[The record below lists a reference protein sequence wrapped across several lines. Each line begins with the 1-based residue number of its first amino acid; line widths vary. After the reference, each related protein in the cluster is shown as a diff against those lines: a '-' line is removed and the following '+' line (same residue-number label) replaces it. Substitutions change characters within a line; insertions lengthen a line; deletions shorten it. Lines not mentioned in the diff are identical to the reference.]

1 MVDSLVDKVAV
12 VTGAGR
18 GIGRGIALEMAAE
31 GAKVV
36 VVDPGVN
43 VDGSGQDHSVAAQVV
58 EEIQAAGGEAVPC
71 MESVTTMEGGE
82 KIIQTAVDNFGR
94 LDIAVTCAGILRD
107 RMIFNMTEQEWD
119 DVIAVH
125 LKGTF
130 TVVKHAC
137 ILFRQQR
144 SGRIITFSS
153 ESGLIGNSG
162 QANYGAAKS
171 GIAGFTKVVAKDM
184 GRYGVTANAIAP
196 RANTRMIG
204 DIPDS
209 ASEIRAR
216 SGVAPIA
223 GEDTLTEMD
232 PTHIAPFVCYLA
244 SDYAHNVNGQTFLVY
259 GDTISLISQPRP
271 ERSIY
276 EPSGHWDMETLA
288 PLARDVLT
296 QGIANPA
303 PPAPP
308 RQ

>member
-1 MVDSLVDKVAV
+1 MPNNLEGKVAI

-18 GIGRGIALEMAAE
+18 GIGRGVARLMAEE
-31 GAKVV
+31 GASVV
-36 VVDPGVN
+36 VCDLGGN
-43 VDGSGQDHSVAAQVV
+43 VDGTGEDISVAQQVV
-58 EEIQAAGGEAVPC
+58 NEIAAAGGKAVAC
-71 MESVTTMEGGE
+71 TESVVSMEGGE
-82 KIIQTAVDNFGR
+82 KIVQTAIDTFGR
-94 LDIAVTCAGILRD
+94 LDIVVTCAGILRD
-107 RMIFNMTEQEWD
+107 RMVFNMTEQEWD

-144 SGRIITFSS
+144 AGRIITFSS
-153 ESGLIGNSG
+153 ESGLVGNSG

-209 ASEIRAR
+209 AAEIRAR
-216 SGVAPIA
+216 SGVAAIP
-223 GEDTLTEMD
+223 GEDTLTELD
-232 PTHIAPFVCYLA
+232 PTHIAPFICYLA
-244 SDYAHNVNGQTFLVY
+244 SDYAQNVNGQTFLVY
-259 GDTISLISQPRP
+259 GDTVSLMSQPRP

-296 QGIANPA
+296 RGIVNPA

-308 RQ
+308 RE

>member
-1 MVDSLVDKVAV
+1 MVDSLLDKVAV

-18 GIGRGIALEMAAE
+18 GIGRGVALEMAAE

-36 VVDPGVN
+36 VADPGVN
-43 VDGSGQDHSVAAQVV
+43 VDGTGQDHSIAEQVA
-58 EEIQAAGGEAVPC
+58 EEIRAVGGEAVPC
-71 MESVTTMEGGE
+71 MESVTSMEGGE
-82 KIIQTAVDNFGR
+82 RIIQTAIDNFGR
-94 LDIAVTCAGILRD
+94 LDVVVTCAGILRD
-107 RMIFNMTEQEWD
+107 RMIFNMSEQEWD

-204 DIPDS
+204 DIPDN

-223 GEDTLTEMD
+223 GEEMLTELD

-244 SDYAHNVNGQTFLVY
+244 SDYAANVNGQTFLVY
-259 GDTISLISQPRP
+259 GDTVSLMSQPRP
-271 ERSIY
+271 ECSIY
-276 EPSGHWDMETLA
+276 EPSGRWELDTLA
-288 PLARDVLT
+288 PLARDALT
-296 QGIANPA
+296 QGIINPA

-308 RQ
+308 RG